1 MPRGMETS
9 LHRFRVSRISNNDQ
23 PTTPSTS
30 TLPERRRSGSSDA
43 GRSNPAPGPA
53 HSDKAEPKAKTI
65 PACDRCRSFK
75 KKCSRTFPVC
85 SLCAHAGQKCSYSIP
100 QSSSTA
106 QLHLL
111 RTRVQWLSSH
121 INRVLPSSVNVEGIE
136 TGTDLRPFL
145 SNSTFETSDTRQE
158 QPSPI
163 SVVTSNQDAQ
173 AGHDFKAPDGSYED
187 NPTARQS
194 HPLSDAQLTSAGDLS
209 GSTALD
215 KQRMSSTL
223 PPDAVA
229 RQFVDAYF
237 RNVNRAYPFVNRT
250 KILTDLEFFGGFV
263 QQRRNTDSTL
273 LYLIMAIGCTTLQ
286 RAGVIPADTAS
297 SNFEIPYSDIIQEC
311 LCREDIESVQILVL
325 LALYSLFDPKG
336 TSTWSIVGIV
346 SRQAMLLGL
355 TRRDLHEKGLSAIEI
370 ELRRRLFWSIYV
382 LDRMMASSLGM
393 TPALTDNNTDV
404 PLPGLTLEEF
414 ASTDR
419 TYHTMILQ
427 TSRHVIQ
434 LRQLEDR
441 ILQQVHLGR
450 QSDVNASH
458 AHQTLL
464 KDIRADIEN
473 WYSHGCLISPMEP
486 DNVPIH
492 NSITW
497 LGARYYFLLILLYYP
512 SHFSSF
518 EPVISQAELLR
529 FTQKHLQLTSALF
542 QQNQLP
548 LNKVTLCRLFP
559 IGVVIIYSLTNCGR
573 EVASFPVRDEV
584 ATLVTI
590 LDAFAEEWKQAHQAA
605 DLFRQLLAVVDTATS
620 DLVAL
625 RFPRPS
631 FMNNPV
637 EGARDTQNALRPL
650 LTVLLTLM
658 QDVLGKSSCY
668 RVPDPTEGMVSS
680 LEMSFARQEPLFNP
694 IISNSFLATEAASA
708 SADEVE
714 DAMLGCE
721 FGPLELDFL

>member
-1 MPRGMETS
+1 MPQGMETS
-9 LHRFRVSRISNNDQ
+9 LHRFRISRIPNNDQ
-23 PTTPSTS
+23 PTTPSNPA
-30 TLPERRRSGSSDA
+30 LPEWRRSGSPDA
-43 GRSNPAPGPA
+43 GRNKPAPGPA
-53 HSDKAEPKAKTI
+53 HSDKAEPKAKAI

-85 SLCAHAGQKCSYSIP
+85 SLCAHAGQKCSYSTP

-111 RTRVQWLSSH
+111 RSRVQWLSSH
-121 INRVLPSSVNVEGIE
+121 IDRLLPSGVN
-136 TGTDLRPFL
+136 
-145 SNSTFETSDTRQE
+145 SSFETSDTHQE
-158 QPSPI
+158 QTSPI
-163 SVVTSNQDAQ
+163 SMATSSQDAR
-173 AGHDFKAPDGSYED
+173 AGADFKTPDGSYEG
-187 NPTARQS
+187 NPTAQQS
-194 HPLSDAQLTSAGDLS
+194 HPLSSTQITSAGDLS
-209 GSTALD
+209 GSTALE
-215 KQRMSSTL
+215 KQRMQSAL
-223 PPDAVA
+223 PPDAMA

-263 QQRRNTDSTL
+263 QHRRNTDSTL

-286 RAGVIPADTAS
+286 RAGVIPADTAAS
-297 SNFEIPYSDIIQEC
+297 SFEIPYSDIIQEC
-311 LCREDIESVQILVL
+311 LSREDIESVQILVL

-355 TRRDLHEKGLSAIEI
+355 TRRDLDEKGLSAIDI

-393 TPALTDNNTDV
+393 TPALTDDNTDV

-419 TYHTMILQ
+419 TYYTMILQ

-441 ILQQVHLGR
+441 ILQRVHLGK
-450 QSDVNASH
+450 QSDTNSSH
-458 AHQTLL
+458 ARQTLL

-542 QQNQLP
+542 QQSQLP

-559 IGVVIIYSLTNCGR
+559 VGVVILYSLTNCGG
-573 EVASFPVRDEV
+573 EVASFPMREEV

-590 LDAFAEEWKQAHQAA
+590 LDAFAEEWKHAHQAA
-605 DLFRQLLAVVDTATS
+605 DLFRQLLDVIDMAAS
-620 DLVAL
+620 NLVAL
-625 RFPRPS
+625 RFPQS
-631 FMNNPV
+631 FINNPV
-637 EGARDTQNALRPL
+637 EGARDTQNAIRPL
-650 LTVLLTLM
+650 LTILLTLM
-658 QDVLGKSSCY
+658 QDASGKSSCY
-668 RVPDPTEGMVSS
+668 RVPDLAEGMVSS

-694 IISNSFLATEAASA
+694 IMPNSFPATEAAST
-708 SADEVE
+708 STDEAD